1 MDVEPITDPRTRTA
15 LPVQEVPLV
24 VGQVRVVAGEIATL
38 CRAMSLDCT
47 SAEGREQAAR
57 LYQQALRLGQA
68 ATALS
73 AVPLEKDALLWV
85 APKLTRWQKLKL
97 AGRLL
102 RALAT

>member
-1 MDVEPITDPRTRTA
+1 MDVEPITDPRTRSA

-24 VGQVRVVAGEIATL
+24 VGQVRVIAGEIAIV

-47 SAEGREQAAR
+47 TTESREQATR

-73 AVPLEKDALLWV
+73 AVPLEKEALLWV
-85 APKLTRWQKLKL
+85 APKLTRWQRIKL
-97 AGRLL
+97 AVRLIWT
-102 RALAT
+102 LAT